1 MMKNHVLCCVVVYLA
16 GDGVMYDFILMDY
29 QMPVMAGPA
38 AIAAIRGLGYQGAI
52 LGLTGNVL
60 SVDQNVMVAAGADG
74 VLTKPLEIDVL
85 WITLK
90 RLLKR

>member
-1 MMKNHVLCCVVVYLA
+1 MMKNHVLCCVVYLA
-16 GDGVMYDFILMDY
+16 GDEVMYDFILMDY

-38 AIAAIRGLGYQGAI
+38 AIAAIRGLGYQGVI

-85 WITLK
+85 WDLLTA
-90 RLLKR
+90 LLKN